1 MAAGSDLPRQTLN
14 TRAEAGWRVL
24 VPLDET
30 PQARRALDFA
40 QALVTAPNGQ
50 VKLIRASG
58 VEADAGY
65 SGLAYYAEQ
74 LRDAGVRVEWSV
86 VAGVDATTAI
96 LESAREWRP
105 DLIVMATRKTSAL
118 DRWLN
123 DSVTFAVVRSTDVPV
138 LVVPP
143 EWEGPLVR
151 HASVR
156 ILVPLDGSALAE
168 HALLPAARLAEA
180 IPTAELILLRVAR
193 GDDTAARDYLARVAT
208 QVETIFDGRL
218 VTPRVAGGNPTQAI
232 LDAAVEGKVDV
243 IAMATRG
250 HSGNARAV
258 LGSTATAMLEQ
269 STTPLLV
276 LGPHAL
282 LEPTTG
288 QIRLRARVRAAD
300 NQVVGEVHRVVV
312 DLEQHAVVSVVVL
325 GRGPLARDVLVPLE
339 FIDHMEDGELEL
351 RLTSE
356 ALDQLPDFAYNEFV
370 TPPPTWTSF
379 VPQLEGP
386 ALVPVSQRKRIG
398 PAQQELTPGTRVQA
412 LDGDI
417 GPVDR
422 VEFDGMGVLEAVWVR
437 AAGVFPT
444 DMRIPAE
451 WVHRGPDQDSIQ
463 VNARRADIETY
474 LGHESRSR
482 LGH

>member
-1 MAAGSDLPRQTLN
+1 
-14 TRAEAGWRVL
+14 
-24 VPLDET
+24 
-30 PQARRALDFA
+30 
-40 QALVTAPNGQ
+40 
-50 VKLIRASG
+50 
-58 VEADAGY
+58 
-65 SGLAYYAEQ
+65 
-74 LRDAGVRVEWSV
+74 
-86 VAGVDATTAI
+86 VDATTAI
-96 LESAREWRP
+96 LESARVWRP

-118 DRWLN
+118 DRWFN
-123 DSVTFAVVRSTDVPV
+123 GSVTFEVVRSTDVPV

-143 EWEGPLVR
+143 GWEGPLVR

-180 IPTAELILLRVAR
+180 MPTELILLRVAPD
-193 GDDTAARDYLARVAT
+193 DDTAAREYLARVAT
-208 QVETIFDGRL
+208 RVEAILDGRP
-218 VTPRVAGGNPTQAI
+218 VTPQVVAGHPTQAI
-232 LDAAVEGKVDV
+232 LEAAVEREVDV

-250 HSGNARAV
+250 HSGIARAV
-258 LGSTATAMLEQ
+258 LGSTATAILEQ
-269 STTPLLV
+269 SATPLLV

-282 LEPTTG
+282 LEPAATA
-288 QIRLRARVRAAD
+288 QIRMRAPVRTLD
-300 NQVVGEVHRVVV
+300 KQLVGEVHRVVV
-312 DLEQHAVVSVVVL
+312 DLEQHAVTSVVVL

-339 FIDHMEDGELEL
+339 FIDHVENGEVGL

-356 ALDQLPDFAYNEFV
+356 ALDELPDFAYNEFV

-379 VPQLEGP
+379 VPRLEGP

-398 PAQQELTPGTRVQA
+398 PGQQDLTPGTRVQA

-422 VEFDGMGVLEAVWVR
+422 VEFDRMGVLEAVWVR
-437 AAGVFPT
+437 ADGVFPT

-463 VNARRADIETY
+463 VNARRADIEAY

-482 LGH
+482 LGR